1 MRPSLAL
8 LGLLLGP
15 GPVWAQACEQIKL
28 ATTTQQRAVLRD
40 YISLCHQRH
49 FFSKDKGVVQLVAY
63 QNAEGR
69 PRWLLSALTDDRYRD
84 APPARY
90 ARLGRDVILVYQGD
104 ANGNALPLAGDPAER
119 AACLSKVLGDR
130 LYHYTKEP
138 PRYIIDKDAP
148 GGPRK
153 MEARQVT
160 GGSSHND
167 LIIEF
172 NKDGTFTK
180 LVPV

>member
-49 FFSKDKGVVQLVAY
+49 FFSRDKGAVKLIAY
-63 QNAEGR
+63 QNTEGR
-69 PRWLLSALTDDRYRD
+69 PCWLLSALTDDRYRA

-104 ANGNALPLAGDPAER
+104 ANGNALPLAGDSAGR

-138 PRYIIDKDAP
+138 PQYTIDKDAP

-153 MEARQVT
+153 IEIRQIT
-160 GGSSHND
+160 GGNSHNG
-167 LIIEF
+167 LIIKF
-172 NKDGTFTK
+172 NKNGTVTE